1 MALIGKIRNNMW
13 AVFIIIA
20 LALLSFILM
29 DAMGPGGGG
38 PSVNTSVGEI
48 AGQKVSNNEFE
59 SAYRTLFNNSQDPN
73 ASRASLWNYFVEQ
86 KIVNKE
92 AEALGLNVGYDELM
106 DLQFGTNLSPIVY
119 QNFINPNTGQLDVA
133 QLQQVKQQLESGTAL
148 NPQLAQFWKEQEL
161 QIVKTQL
168 QTKMNSLVQKA
179 IYTPNWM
186 AQAMYNEENGTADL
200 AVVKI
205 PFDMIPAGDIKVSD
219 SDVTNYIKKNKADFE
234 RKEEKRVLE
243 FVKMNITPTPIDSMK
258 LSEEFAGMISRF
270 AETTDDSLY
279 AVSNGGFYGTYF
291 SKAEE
296 IDEAYQNDLASY
308 EVGKVYGPYTMRN
321 SYQAVKLI
329 DKKVLP
335 DSVRASHILRRVT
348 PGNITQ
354 LETADKLIDSLMAV
368 AKSGRTPFD
377 TLAAKFSEDLSNSAK
392 GGDLGYFVQGAMVAP
407 FNKAAFID
415 GKTGGYYKVN
425 TQFGIHLIYIEDQ
438 KFLTNEPKYNLA
450 YINLPIMPSKET
462 QNSLYEIMVDLV
474 SAHPYLDDLKKAVE
488 GIGNLDM
495 VTSNDLGIND
505 YLITGLPSGNTTR
518 DIVKW
523 GFDKETSVNDVSPVV
538 YQFQDPVLYFNS
550 SCVIVGLGQIKAPG
564 LPTAS
569 EVRNQVEFTILNNLK
584 AEALAKS
591 ISSSDLNS
599 VAGQYNTMVDTVR
612 GVNML
617 NTFVAGLGNEPEV
630 LGKTFGQEAGTVSA
644 PIVGNSGVF
653 LVKTLNKQAAGDVT
667 NLSYIKKTVA
677 DKTKGQTQFLL
688 LESLKDKVKIK
699 DNRSM
704 FY

>member
-205 PFDMIPAGDIKVSD
+205 PFDMIPGGDIKVSD
-219 SDVTNYIKKNKADFE
+219 SDVTNYIKKNQADFE

-258 LSEEFAGMISRF
+258 LSEEFGGMISRF

-368 AKSGRTPFD
+368 VKSGRTPFD
-377 TLAAKFSEDLSNSAK
+377 TLAAKFSEDLSNSSK

-438 KFLTNEPKYNLA
+438 KFLTSEPKYNLA

-495 VTSNDLGIND
+495 VTSNDLGTND

-538 YQFQDPVLYFNS
+538 YQFQDPALYFNS
-550 SCVIVGLGQIKAPG
+550 SCVVVGLGQIKAPG
-564 LPTAS
+564 LPTAA

-630 LGKTFGQEAGTVSA
+630 LGKAFGQEAGTVSA

-653 LVKTLNKQAAGDVT
+653 LVKTLNKQAAGEVT

>member
-29 DAMGPGGGG
+29 DAMGPVGGG

-179 IYTPNWM
+179 IYTPNWL

-219 SDVTNYIKKNKADFE
+219 SDVTNYIKKNQSDFE

-377 TLAAKFSEDLSNSAK
+377 TLAAKFSEDLSNSSK

-425 TQFGIHLIYIEDQ
+425 TQFGIHLIYVEDQ

-538 YQFQDPVLYFNS
+538 YQFQDPALYFNS

-564 LPTAS
+564 LPTAA

-599 VAGQYNTMVDTVR
+599 VAGQYNTMVDTLR

-617 NTFVAGLGNEPEV
+617 NTFVAGLGNEPQV
-630 LGKTFGQEAGTVSA
+630 LGKAFGQDAGVVSA

-653 LVKTLNKQAAGDVT
+653 VVKTLNKQPAGEVT
-667 NLSYIKKTVA
+667 NLAYIKKTVA